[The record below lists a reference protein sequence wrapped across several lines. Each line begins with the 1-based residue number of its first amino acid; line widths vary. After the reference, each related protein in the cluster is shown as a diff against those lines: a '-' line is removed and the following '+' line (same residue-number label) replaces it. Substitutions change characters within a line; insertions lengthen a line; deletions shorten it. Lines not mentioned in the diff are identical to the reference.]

1 MKDNNLTP
9 KGRSAAVT
17 YRLRR
22 VMYAANY
29 LKKNNPVILRGQPI
43 GASRALKYA
52 WWFEDFRDKLRTG
65 VWRFSYLKIDGSIRE
80 AVGTLDPA
88 RIPDEHAPK
97 TPEEANQ
104 YMPCYNTFS
113 YYDLYA
119 NGDTGAWRSFRL
131 DLFIGFVEEVI
142 A

>member
-1 MKDNNLTP
+1 MKDNDLTP
-9 KGRSAAVT
+9 NGRSAAVT
-17 YRLRR
+17 HRLRR

-29 LKKNNPVILRGQPI
+29 LRKNNPAILRGQAI

-52 WWFEDFRDKLRTG
+52 WWFESFRDKLSTG

-97 TPEEANQ
+97 TNP
-104 YMPCYNTFS
+104 YLPCYNTFS

-131 DLFIGFVEEVI
+131 DNFIGFVQGVI